1 MVIKYFKPIGVLTN
15 PKIVEYEFNM
25 QRGSE
30 RALKGAIILM
40 FMPVVAVMGVG
51 AVSIAKAKHE
61 VRTVVNPTVRK
72 SFNRV
77 FNDLEIKEDHSP
89 KVVDCGWHLC

>member
-1 MVIKYFKPIGVLTN
+1 MRIKYFKPIGVLTN

-40 FMPVVAVMGVG
+40 FMPVVAVIGVG
-51 AVSIAKAKHE
+51 AVSLAKAKHE
-61 VRTVVNPTVRK
+61 VKEPVNPTVRK

-89 KVVDCGWHLC
+89 RVIDCGWRKC